1 MYAGEGLEL
10 LDVLGYPAEQLN
22 NSYIEKSVVL
32 CMWVDNQSLHGK
44 SDNIG
49 GWILLQY
56 SVACLFTS
64 VKTVWFSKLG
74 ISTTHAE
81 FTSVVTFDKLS
92 FHLTLQPMILKH
104 WTA

>member
-1 MYAGEGLEL
+1 MYAGEGFEL
-10 LDVLGYPAEQLN
+10 LDVLRYPAEQLN
-22 NSYIEKSVVL
+22 NSYKEKSVVY
-32 CMWVDNQSLHGK
+32 VNQSLHGK

-56 SVACLFTS
+56 SVAFLFTS
-64 VKTVWFSKLG
+64 VKIVWFSKLG
-74 ISTTHAE
+74 VSTTYAE

-92 FHLTLQPMILKH
+92 FHLTVQPMILKY

>member
-32 CMWVDNQSLHGK
+32 CMWVDNHSLHEK

-49 GWILLQY
+49 GCILLQY

-64 VKTVWFSKLG
+64 VKTV
-74 ISTTHAE
+74 
-81 FTSVVTFDKLS
+81 
-92 FHLTLQPMILKH
+92 
-104 WTA
+104 

>member
-22 NSYIEKSVVL
+22 NSYKEKSVVL

-49 GWILLQY
+49 G
-56 SVACLFTS
+56 
-64 VKTVWFSKLG
+64 
-74 ISTTHAE
+74 
-81 FTSVVTFDKLS
+81 
-92 FHLTLQPMILKH
+92 
-104 WTA
+104 

>member
-44 SDNIG
+44 SDIKHWWLNI
-49 GWILLQY
+49 IAIF
-56 SVACLFTS
+56 SSLFIY
-64 VKTVWFSKLG
+64 FSK
-74 ISTTHAE
+74 
-81 FTSVVTFDKLS
+81 DC
-92 FHLTLQPMILKH
+92 MIF
-104 WTA
+104 

>member
-32 CMWVDNQSLHGK
+32 CMWVDNQILHEK

-49 GWILLQY
+49 G
-56 SVACLFTS
+56 
-64 VKTVWFSKLG
+64 
-74 ISTTHAE
+74 
-81 FTSVVTFDKLS
+81 
-92 FHLTLQPMILKH
+92 
-104 WTA
+104 

>member
-1 MYAGEGLEL
+1 MYAGEGFEL

-22 NSYIEKSVVL
+22 NSYVVY
-32 CMWVDNQSLHGK
+32 VNQSLHGK

-64 VKTVWFSKLG
+64 VKIVWFSKLG
-74 ISTTHAE
+74 VSTTYAE

-92 FHLTLQPMILKH
+92 FHQTVQPMILKY